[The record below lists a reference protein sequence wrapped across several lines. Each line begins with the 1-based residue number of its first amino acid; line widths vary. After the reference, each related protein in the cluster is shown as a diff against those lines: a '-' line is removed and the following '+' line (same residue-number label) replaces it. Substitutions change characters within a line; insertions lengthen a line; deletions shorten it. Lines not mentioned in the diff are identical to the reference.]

1 MLEGKTIME
10 NLTEI
15 SVQELLDAYKQ
26 VNDFIKYLEMEEN
39 NLEE

>member
-1 MLEGKTIME
+1 ME

-26 VNDFIKYLEMEEN
+26 VSDFIKYLEMEEN

>member
-1 MLEGKTIME
+1 ME

>member
-1 MLEGKTIME
+1 MLEGKTNME

-15 SVQELLDAYKQ
+15 SVQKLLDAYKQ